1 MIDILGQTPARPV
14 LLKLQAVNFTSTVSD
29 TADLSTMRGSS
40 LALLR
45 GPAVLAD
52 RLRESLPQAVGL
64 NAVYQGASE
73 VLIELR
79 PMAGAGAA
87 QGADADDPNRPIV
100 GKKPDD
106 PIQPYGGKNKGA
118 WLRAIKPWTSRLS
131 PSTLDEQV
139 EKCLRHLAKHPK
151 NLRRGD
157 ETLTAEEL
165 SRQFRWIMHQEQT
178 KADLATAQSLGEARL
193 REWCE
198 ALAERARRLVA
209 DPVAGYPL
217 DLFTFVA
224 AAAPLGTAD
233 KWPVALAHLDSRIG
247 AEQHRRLTLSLP
259 PEAGVLRPASSA
271 VCTLTRTHPSGQ
283 QKVQGM
289 PVSSSVARRRRSG
302 RQQKQ
307 LFYEEQLGHCA
318 AIAEVIADTASRER
332 LSTCRAALAEEDI
345 GFAHSFADI
354 VGAPPDGLAPNVRGK
369 LAVVYLDG
377 NNLGKRRQ
385 AAART
390 LDGLRRFSAELT
402 VAQGGLLAAIVDW
415 LLATPEM
422 ANDQMLDADAGEA
435 DRRFRFETLLW
446 GGDEMAFVL
455 PAWHGFSFVSIL
467 LDAIGTMRLPSDDA
481 AVTHGLGVVFGS
493 AKSPIGGL
501 LDAANQLA
509 GAAKAKAPDGRS
521 VERNDVQML
530 ALEGIDR
537 AALDIM
543 ALRDAYFQRPSAIT
557 PEHFSMA
564 GETWASACAAM
575 RHADD
580 RGCRTQLHRL
590 IRQAIDAGA
599 LGCGPD
605 ETSARALRERL
616 GELGMRDV
624 DDELLASGLLGRGS
638 TQHPFIPVWHYL
650 TLADYAVAEW
660 RP

>member
-1 MIDILGQTPARPV
+1 MIDILAQSPARPI
-14 LLKLQAVNFTSTVSD
+14 LLKLQAVNFTSTVAD
-29 TADLSTMRGSS
+29 TADLRTMRGSS

-52 RLRESLPQAVGL
+52 KLTGSLPHAVGV
-64 NAVYQGASE
+64 NVVYQGASE
-73 VLIELR
+73 VLIELW
-79 PMAGAGAA
+79 PMAGAAE
-87 QGADADDPNRPIV
+87 ADADDSHRSTGAN
-100 GKKPDD
+100 KADD

-118 WLRAIKPWTSRLS
+118 WLKAIRPWTSKLS
-131 PSTLDEQV
+131 PSNLEEQV
-139 EKCLRHLAKHPK
+139 EKCLRHLAKNPR
-151 NLRRGD
+151 NLQRGG

-165 SRQFRWIMHQEQT
+165 SRQFRWIMDQEQT

-193 REWCE
+193 QDWCE
-198 ALAERARRLVA
+198 ALAEHARRLVA
-209 DPVAGYPL
+209 EPAAGYPL

-224 AAAPLGTAD
+224 AAASMGTGE
-233 KWPVALAHLDSRIG
+233 KWPVVLARLDSRIG
-247 AEQHRRLTLSLP
+247 AEQHRQLTLSLSW
-259 PEAGVLRPASSA
+259 EAGVLRPASSA
-271 VCTLTRTHPSGQ
+271 VCALTRTHPSGQ

-289 PVSSSVARRRRSG
+289 PVSASVARRRRSG
-302 RQQKQ
+302 RHQKQ
-307 LFYEEQLGHCA
+307 HFYEEQLGHCA
-318 AIAEVIADTASRER
+318 VIAEMIADKAAEAR
-332 LSTCRAALAEEDI
+332 LSTCRAALAAEEDI
-345 GFAHSFADI
+345 GFTHSFADI

-385 AAART
+385 AAAQT

-415 LLATPEM
+415 LLATSGM
-422 ANDQMLDADAGEA
+422 RNDEALDVEAGEA

-481 AVTHGLGVVFGS
+481 AVTHGLGVVFAS

-501 LDAANQLA
+501 LDAAEQLA
-509 GAAKAKAPDGRS
+509 GAAKAKTPDGRS
-521 VERNDVQML
+521 VERNDVQLL

-537 AALDIM
+537 AALDVM
-543 ALRDAYFQRPSAIT
+543 ALRGAYFQRPSIP
-557 PEHFSMA
+557 PEHFSIA
-564 GETWASACAAM
+564 GETWAAACAAM

-590 IRQAIDAGA
+590 MRQAIDAGA

-605 ETSARALRERL
+605 ETSARALRDRL
-616 GELGMRDV
+616 CELGMAEV
-624 DDELLASGLLGRGS
+624 DDELLRSGVLARGS
-638 TQHPFIPVWHYL
+638 ASQPFIPVWHYL
-650 TLADYAVAEW
+650 TLADYALAEP
-660 RP
+660 RS